1 MRSRSVCLSRS
12 DLFRLA
18 QRPHGPSALLRPAGL
33 LLFSAAQRYSRVLF
47 LAHSRVAG
55 LSGDFRVSAIVNNAG
70 VSMGVLTFLRD
81 SDLISS
87 GNMPEVELLDLLA
100 TLFF

>member
-33 LLFSAAQRYSRVLF
+33 LFSAAQRYSPVLF
-47 LAHSRVAG
+47 LAHARVAG

>member
-1 MRSRSVCLSRS
+1 MSVS
-12 DLFRLA
+12 LA
-18 QRPHGPSALLRPAGL
+18 LTCFAWHNARTAPPLLRPAGL

-47 LAHSRVAG
+47 LAHARVAG